1 MRKFH
6 AASQHAVL
14 SDHEHAVELVALLLG
29 LVVLALLGLVA
40 LVALVPVALVQR
52 LVARL
57 VALVLVKLAPLG
69 LYLGLHLCLC
79 PHAAFLHWTLGSDSH
94 QVQLSLSESSFAS
107 RPHQSLRIPACLLGR
122 DR

>member
-29 LVVLALLGLVA
+29 PLVVLALLGLVA

-79 PHAAFLHWTLGSDSH
+79 PHAAFLHWLRSDSH
-94 QVQLSLSESSFAS
+94 QVQPSLSESSFAS
-107 RPHQSLRIPACLLGR
+107 RPNQSLRIPACLLGR